1 MVFRISRGPYITSF
15 HLFEPPQLGK
25 IQQTQLIS
33 PTTPDPLQHFLT
45 AIRLDFAHPWYTVP
59 SLPASN
65 KRWKRV
71 ISKWPACGS
80 RGKMAGTLLPS
91 FLRWSISYKVSNRNA
106 TLRVEW
112 LYMTLI
118 IFHESSDFLK
128 WNTGLGWLLQT
139 KITVLGNKDQFSY
152 CVFEVAIHFQEHLG
166 NILVVYRPLF
176 RTPATKN
183 PHQHCLHVTAGFW
196 PRCGSTKY
204 CPPLDDLWTKSS

>member
-15 HLFEPPQLGK
+15 HLLSRLNLGR
-25 IQQTQLIS
+25 S
-33 PTTPDPLQHFLT
+33 NRSNWSVHYARST
-45 AIRLDFAHPWYTVP
+45 AALPYSNSVGFCP
-59 SLPASN
+59 SLVHRAILACFN

-128 WNTGLGWLLQT
+128 WNTGFGWLLQT
-139 KITVLGNKDQFSY
+139 KITVLGNKDQFPI
-152 CVFEVAIHFQEHLG
+152 VFWGCYTFSRAFGKHIG
-166 NILVVYRPLF
+166 
-176 RTPATKN
+176 
-183 PHQHCLHVTAGFW
+183 CL
-196 PRCGSTKY
+196 
-204 CPPLDDLWTKSS
+204 